1 MKNKTLT
8 ILPILFYS
16 GFASASLYVHQP
28 VERNNVDDSRLKII
42 YDEEEAQ
49 ESVAKSEY
57 NKNTE
62 ASGKKELVAKADK
75 VGGKEH
81 IVKTNKEGH
90 HKAKEK
96 HHDSLSHKGKGKE
109 SSHTVLETPPKDK
122 TPEYKDVVLSS
133 DHKIE
138 PKVKTIYAKM
148 EEGFLS
154 NSMRKHLE
162 SLGWEMRWS
171 SGSDRKITVPYVIE
185 HKENDVVE
193 FVTQISELYGVFIDV
208 YPKNKTI
215 HVSD

>member
-1 MKNKTLT
+1 MKKKTLT

-16 GFASASLYVHQP
+16 GFASASLYIHQS
-28 VERNNVDDSRLKII
+28 VETESKGDSRLKII
-42 YDEEEAQ
+42 YDEEVSDTNIAKAEAKAKKDGKDTF
-49 ESVAKSEY
+49 VAKRDDGKSKEY
-57 NKNTE
+57 NVKSKNN
-62 ASGKKELVAKADK
+62 D
-75 VGGKEH
+75 
-81 IVKTNKEGH
+81 
-90 HKAKEK
+90 HKI
-96 HHDSLSHKGKGKE
+96 SKGKE
-109 SSHTVLETPPKDK
+109 AHSNLEAPLEDK
-122 TPEYKDVVLSS
+122 TPKYKDIVLSS
-133 DHKIE
+133 EHEIKPI
-138 PKVKTIYAKM
+138 VKTIYAKM

-171 SGSDRKITVPYVIE
+171 SGSDRKITVPYIIE

>member
-28 VERNNVDDSRLKII
+28 VETENKGDSRLKII
-42 YDEEEAQ
+42 YDEEV
-49 ESVAKSEY
+49 SDKNIAKSEA
-57 NKNTE
+57 E
-62 ASGKKELVAKADK
+62 ARQSEKDTFIAKRNNSEP
-75 VGGKEH
+75 KEH
-81 IVKTNKEGH
+81 TVKSKNADYKQY
-90 HKAKEK
+90 ANV
-96 HHDSLSHKGKGKE
+96 DSNKGKGKE
-109 SSHTVLETPPKDK
+109 AHTNLETPPRDK

-133 DHKIE
+133 DHEIQ
-138 PKVKTIYAKM
+138 PNVKTIYAKM
-148 EEGFLS
+148 ENGYLS

-171 SGSDRKITVPYVIE
+171 SGSDRKITVPYIIE

>member
-28 VERNNVDDSRLKII
+28 VETENKGDTRLKII
-42 YDEEEAQ
+42 YDEEV
-49 ESVAKSEY
+49 SDKNIAKSEAEE
-57 NKNTE
+57 K
-62 ASGKKELVAKADK
+62 AKKEGKETFVAKKDK
-75 VGGKEH
+75 SDFKEH
-81 IVKTNKEGH
+81 TVKSKKNEHKEY
-90 HKAKEK
+90 ANV
-96 HHDSLSHKGKGKE
+96 DSNKGKGKE
-109 SSHTVLETPPKDK
+109 AQSHLETPPKDK
-122 TPEYKDVVLSS
+122 TPKYKDVVLSS
-133 DHKIE
+133 DHEIE
-138 PKVKTIYAKM
+138 PNVKTIYAKM

-171 SGSDRKITVPYVIE
+171 SGSDRKITVSYIIE